1 MGASATAEVIAN
13 SDSDKRQSEASTVDA
28 IVDAAQ
34 DLVQARGYNAF
45 SYRDL
50 SARVGIKTSSIHYH
64 FPTKG
69 DLVEALVA
77 RYRLRFG
84 AGLSAI
90 HEQATEP
97 AQRLDLYLKMVCA
110 SFTSSNMIC
119 LCGMLATDA
128 ASLPSGAREQVRGFF
143 GDNEAWLSP
152 ILESGRQSGE
162 FSFSGDSADVAASLF
177 ATMQGAM
184 ISAYTFGEPARVSH
198 AARHLQEMLRA

>member
-1 MGASATAEVIAN
+1 MGESGTTEVINTGAGE
-13 SDSDKRQSEASTVDA
+13 RRGEASTVDA
-28 IVDAAQ
+28 IIDAAQ

-50 SARVGIKTSSIHYH
+50 AARVGIKTSSIHYH

-77 RYRLRFG
+77 RYRLRFN
-84 AGLSAI
+84 AALCAIEKQDTSSAR
-90 HEQATEP
+90 
-97 AQRLDLYLKMVCA
+97 RLDLYLRMVCA

-128 ASLPSGAREQVRGFF
+128 ASLPPGAREQVRGFF
-143 GDNEAWLSP
+143 GDNEAWLAP
-152 ILESGRQSGE
+152 VLEAGRQA
-162 FSFSGDSADVAASLF
+162 GDFHFTGQGGDVAASLF

-184 ISAYTFGEPARVSH
+184 ISAYTFAEPTRVTQ
-198 AARHLQEMLRA
+198 AARHLQDLLRA